1 MSDQYQGVQ
10 AVAPLAD
17 YRLLLTFDNGE
28 RRQFD
33 VKPYLVQGIFAALKD
48 PAVFNSVRVSFDTI
62 QWNNGADLCPEVLYA
77 ESQPLGSDQLSAR
90 ESSPAT

>member
-1 MSDQYQGVQ
+1 MDNGYHGVR
-10 AVAPLAD
+10 AVVPSAD

-33 VKPYLVQGIFAALKD
+33 VMPYLAQGIFAALKD

-62 QWNNGADLCPEVLYA
+62 QWNNGADLCPEVLFA
-77 ESQPLGSDQLSAR
+77 ESRPLGSDQLPSQ
-90 ESSPAT
+90 ESSSAT

>member
-1 MSDQYQGVQ
+1 MGNQYQGVQ

-33 VKPYLVQGIFAALKD
+33 VKPYLAQGIFAALKD
-48 PAVFNSVRVSFDTI
+48 PAIFNSVRVGFDTI

-77 ESQPLGSDQLSAR
+77 ESQPLESDQLPVR
-90 ESSPAT
+90 ESPSAT